1 MPIVALWYCSNA
13 LHKVMC
19 MFAIKRFLDEKALNT
34 WWFEWMKYPTSKQN
48 VFPISSACAHD
59 MGIIDLN
66 EWNVQHPKKK
76 KFSYFLR
83 MCIWYGYQWFE
94 WMKYPT
100 SKKENVFLFPLHV
113 HMIWVSMIWMNEISN
128 IQKKCF
134 LISSACA
141 YDMGIDDLNEWNIQ
155 HPKRVFFWFPSHVKM
170 TWVMMIWMMKYP
182 TSKKGVFL
190 FPSHVNMI
198 RVSMIWMNEIS
209 NIQKG
214 VFLVSFTC
222 EYDIGNDN
230 LNEWTIQHPKR
241 VFFLVS
247 FTCEYDMG
255 NDDWMNE
262 WNIQHP
268 KKT

>member
-1 MPIVALWYCSNA
+1 
-13 LHKVMC
+13 
-19 MFAIKRFLDEKALNT
+19 
-34 WWFEWMKYPTSKQN
+34 
-48 VFPISSACAHD
+48 
-59 MGIIDLN
+59 
-66 EWNVQHPKKK
+66 
-76 KFSYFLR
+76 
-83 MCIWYGYQWFE
+83 
-94 WMKYPT
+94 
-100 SKKENVFLFPLHV
+100 
-113 HMIWVSMIWMNEISN
+113 
-128 IQKKCF
+128 
-134 LISSACA
+134 
-141 YDMGIDDLNEWNIQ
+141 
-155 HPKRVFFWFPSHVKM
+155 
-170 TWVMMIWMMKYP
+170 MMKYP